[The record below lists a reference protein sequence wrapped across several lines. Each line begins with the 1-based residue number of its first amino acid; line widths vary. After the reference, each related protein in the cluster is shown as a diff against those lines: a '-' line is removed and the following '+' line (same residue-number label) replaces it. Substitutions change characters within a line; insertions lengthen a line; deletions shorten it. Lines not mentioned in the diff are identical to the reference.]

1 MAYKGINPFDELYIP
16 VKIKDWRQKLNY
28 SNKGATMKKIS
39 NISKLKTLGI
49 ILIVLFSLTAC
60 IEVNFD
66 SDNKVRVKGV
76 LLENKRTI
84 QIKDTKNYGK
94 FNVDVHHGN
103 IELAGGNAY
112 NLEVEIYEKTPDDV
126 TLTLDV
132 GTLTCKT
139 KSGAPFAIGSIKG
152 TIPNDIDISIDS
164 GAGNFQLN
172 DFTGNNVDFD
182 SGAGNVKFEN
192 CKVKNLTGDTGAG
205 NVKISDLRA
214 ENIDID
220 TGAGNIRLTDVIS
233 RSIDCDTGVGNIS
246 ATDCAAHNVYLDT
259 GIGNISISDCQF
271 KNKDISTGLGKIRGG
286 KEKSEESE
294 GKEVY

>member
-1 MAYKGINPFDELYIP
+1 M
-16 VKIKDWRQKLNY
+16 IKAKFL
-28 SNKGATMKKIS
+28 
-39 NISKLKTLGI
+39 KLKIII
-49 ILIVLFSLTAC
+49 ILFIFLFSLSAC
-60 IEVNFD
+60 KEIHF
-66 SDNKVRVKGV
+66 DNKVRVNGV
-76 LLENKRTI
+76 LLANKRTI
-84 QIKDTKNYGK
+84 PIRDSKNYGR
-94 FNVDVHHGN
+94 FNADIHHGN
-103 IELAGGNAY
+103 IELNGNSIY
-112 NLEVEIYEKTPDDV
+112 DLEVEIYEKTPDDV
-126 TLTLDV
+126 TLTLSN
-132 GTLTCKT
+132 GILTCKP
-139 KSGAPFAIGSIKG
+139 KSGEPFAIGSIKG

-205 NVKISDLRA
+205 NVKMSDLRA

-220 TGAGNIRLTDVIS
+220 TGAGNIKLTNVIS

-246 ATDCAAHNVYLDT
+246 ATDCAAHNIYLDT

-271 KNKDISTGLGKIRGG
+271 KNKDISTGLGKIRGVKQG
-286 KEKSEESE
+286 SEELE